1 MVITAIFN
9 ECGVSYCLD
18 IREVITM
25 DAIKLTRLNCLFEK
39 ALDNNAKLVEQHELK
54 QLYNEYVNEGRNKNK
69 SKVTTFPLKA
79 VRTAI

>member
-1 MVITAIFN
+1 
-9 ECGVSYCLD
+9 
-18 IREVITM
+18 M

-54 QLYNEYVNEGRNKNK
+54 QLYNEYVNEGRNIDK
-69 SKVTTFPLKA
+69 SKVTTFPLKV

>member
-1 MVITAIFN
+1 
-9 ECGVSYCLD
+9 
-18 IREVITM
+18 M